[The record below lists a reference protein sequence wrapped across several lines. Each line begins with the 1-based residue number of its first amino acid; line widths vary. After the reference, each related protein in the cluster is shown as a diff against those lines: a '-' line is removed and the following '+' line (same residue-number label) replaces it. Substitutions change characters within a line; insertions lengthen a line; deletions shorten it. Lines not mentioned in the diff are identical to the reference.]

1 MSKMRKTTVGLVAAV
16 LAAAGLYVYTD
27 VYTKADCV
35 TVYVDYGTLSA
46 NKKVEA
52 CIPVS
57 GETNALD
64 LLATAGFQLEGTRKY
79 GNAVVCRVN
88 NLPGPDA
95 ESCEEM
101 PPAEAYW
108 AVLIKEHELL
118 PIPFNTAGEWGWA
131 QTGINEVYLH
141 PGDAIGLVFANDG
154 EVKFP

>member
-1 MSKMRKTTVGLVAAV
+1 MKKTTIGI
-16 LAAAGLYVYTD
+16 AAAALAVGGVYVYTD

-35 TVYVDYGTLSA
+35 TVYVDYGPIGNGTKST
-46 NKKVEA
+46 A
-52 CIPVS
+52 CVPVT
-57 GETNALD
+57 ERTNAID
-64 LLATAGFQLEGTRKY
+64 LLTDAGFMLEGTQKY

-88 NLPGPDA
+88 GLPDA
-95 ESCEEM
+95 STESCEEM

-131 QTGINEVYLH
+131 QTGINEVYLE
-141 PGDAIGLVFANDG
+141 PGDAIGLVFADNG